1 MSQEIDA
8 DIPKEETMKVIR
20 KTEVFCTKTDELKV
34 GDVIGFTLT
43 TGEEVEAMAMK
54 REDDGMI
61 FALVDCLEQQT
72 PMVRKGKIIMQ
83 EYLKDI
89 FETFPEDIRNM
100 MKPIHEEDYLRLMT
114 EKEVFGSN
122 SWGED
127 EPDTVEQFE
136 PMKNRRNR
144 EAFQGKD
151 ASIDDW
157 CWYWLSN
164 PYYANAPAFA
174 GVNYTG
180 HGLASNYAASSS
192 YGVRPAFKI
201 SFNL

>member
-127 EPDTVEQFE
+127 EPDAVEQFE

-164 PYYANAPAFA
+164 PYHANATYFA
-174 GVNYTG
+174 AVTG
-180 HGLASNYAASSS
+180 DGNATADIASGAN
-192 YGVRPAFKI
+192 GVRPAFKI